1 MTTKKAGRKTCCVT
15 VEGVSYAF
23 CVNGVNGTF
32 RGQIFERQID
42 ALSKLKAFQDRA
54 EHVAHVRGSQ
64 KAVREWVR
72 EKKPSQFFAWWISE
86 TDFYHDD
93 SVEIFYTKQEEEQS

>member
-1 MTTKKAGRKTCCVT
+1 MRKTKKAYCVT

-23 CVNGVNGTF
+23 RVDGVNGTF

-54 EHVAHVRGSQ
+54 EHVAHFRGSQ
-64 KAVREWVR
+64 KAVKEWV
-72 EKKPSQFFAWWISE
+72 KDNNPSQFFAWWISE

-93 SVEIFYTKQEEEQS
+93 SIEIFYTNREDEEQS